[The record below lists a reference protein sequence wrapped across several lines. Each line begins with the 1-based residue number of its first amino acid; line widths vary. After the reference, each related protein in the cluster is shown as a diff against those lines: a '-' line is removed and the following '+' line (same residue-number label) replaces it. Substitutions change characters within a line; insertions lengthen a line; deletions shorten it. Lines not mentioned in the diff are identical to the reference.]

1 MIYSLSDNLHFGKY
15 KGVNVLDVFT
25 GVPFLNDNLPMFM
38 SYAIEMIINRY
49 ENSTQ
54 IKESLKWQNDGDA
67 IIFNSDNDIV
77 HKVSQALIKLIYNHT
92 TKRKAA
98 SGEYLLERYNREIL
112 SKGIT
117 LAPTSGNPLY
127 IEWALKNVNE
137 FCLMPELIPILA
149 NEPINA
155 YSHINFNVESNKLIY
170 SEVCYSQYKYHAIIE
185 LQELNLSKFEKEVRY
200 SENNI
205 TEEKFRNRTI

>member
-1 MIYSLSDNLHFGKY
+1 
-15 KGVNVLDVFT
+15 
-25 GVPFLNDNLPMFM
+25 MFM